1 MTIAPGTT
9 AFYDHWAVAGE
20 EAARSAMSRHF
31 ESAFAPGA
39 RVLDVGCG
47 KGRDVVALLDMG
59 FEACGVEPNAA
70 MRSRAIAR
78 DPRLAGRIEDAAL
91 PALGQ
96 PFGGGFDAVAC
107 SAVLMHLAA
116 AALPAS
122 LAALAAVLRPHG
134 RVLMA
139 LPEMLPEL
147 LVDGHDPDGR
157 AFANHSPEH
166 VQSLMADLGFALCKR
181 DEIAT
186 PSTDTRWRVL
196 LFERQ
201 AGRHVPQLEGS
212 GISSSA
218 PCGRPSSSR

>member
-9 AFYDHWAVAGE
+9 AFYDRWAVYGE
-20 EAARSAMSRHF
+20 ESARSAMSRHF

-59 FEACGVEPNAA
+59 FDAYGVEPNEA
-70 MRSRAIAR
+70 MRARAIRR
-78 DPRLAGRIEDAAL
+78 DPRVPGRIADAAL

-96 PFGGGFDAVAC
+96 PFGGGFDAVTC

-116 AALPAS
+116 PELPAS
-122 LAALAAVLRPHG
+122 LAALAAVLKSRG
-134 RVLMA
+134 RLLMA

-147 LVDGHDPDGR
+147 LIDGRDPDGR
-157 AFANHSPEH
+157 AFANHSPQH
-166 VQSLMADLGFALCKR
+166 VQSLMASLGFALCKH
-181 DEIAT
+181 DDIPT

-196 LFERQ
+196 LFER
-201 AGRHVPQLEGS
+201 
-212 GISSSA
+212 
-218 PCGRPSSSR
+218 